1 MKKKVDRSLL
11 VIFGLPGAGK
21 TYAADVL
28 GKKFGYFI
36 YDGDTDIPE
45 YMRDALLNKAII
57 TDAMRREFLTRMIAS
72 ITKLTQTHHKL
83 AVHQTLIKEF
93 MRKEFLDA
101 FPHAQFLLVETDDVI
116 REQRYMKRDYFN
128 LGLPYLRHMSNLFEQ
143 PEIPHIIIENG
154 TDGEKAI
161 LAQLK
166 NVLLIIPT
174 PG

>member
-1 MKKKVDRSLL
+1 MKPSLV

-21 TYAADVL
+21 SYVAEALHTHFRYTV
-28 GKKFGYFI
+28 
-36 YDGDTDIPE
+36 YDGDRDIPKH
-45 YMRDALLNKAII
+45 MREALLNKQII
-57 TDAMRREFLTRMIAS
+57 TDAMRREFLTCMIAS
-72 ITKLTQTHHKL
+72 VNKLTQTHRKL
-83 AVHQTLIKEF
+83 AIHQTLIKEF